1 MKSYKPSN
9 DPLTKR
15 MNRDVKKK
23 IRERLADKVANP
35 TELNWVDRG
44 VVTSMKDQGS
54 CGSCWA
60 FGSIAQA
67 ESTLILNGQADINI
81 DLSEQYMVECTR
93 DSDCDGTY
101 YVEYPMEQILN
112 GVPTEESYP
121 YQPFTTHSGIC
132 TTSDRVH
139 ISDDFIA
146 MYDLTDAEIID
157 MLQYGPLTCTIS
169 ADDWDYYDSG
179 IFSCSSYAQ
188 INHVVLLVG
197 YTSSYWIIKNQWGT
211 SWGEDGY
218 MKISRSSNSNCRI
231 GVQLFM
237 FEQLQCN

>member
-101 YVEYPMEQILN
+101 YVEYPME
-112 GVPTEESYP
+112 
-121 YQPFTTHSGIC
+121 
-132 TTSDRVH
+132 
-139 ISDDFIA
+139 
-146 MYDLTDAEIID
+146 
-157 MLQYGPLTCTIS
+157 
-169 ADDWDYYDSG
+169 
-179 IFSCSSYAQ
+179 
-188 INHVVLLVG
+188 
-197 YTSSYWIIKNQWGT
+197 
-211 SWGEDGY
+211 
-218 MKISRSSNSNCRI
+218 
-231 GVQLFM
+231 
-237 FEQLQCN
+237 